1 MPAKTPIYKL
11 ERFKRGS
18 FYSAASDFRRFTTL
32 DYNMESYV
40 GIVGVGIISG
50 WQIEHVDGLEI
61 QILPGQG
68 IIDGYF
74 AESPYTVKQR
84 SDMVA
89 GDREIEVFDE
99 NDVEEPNL
107 TSSERAIYVSVVQ
120 LYDSSFSPTGNIVNA
135 YVKVSVPSSLTVS
148 NNADNFI
155 FAKFTDYPNH
165 QPYPSLD
172 DLSLLIANL
181 GSPPVRSDYST
192 WGPYKIALDEYNAKL
207 AVIHDY
213 EWYANP
219 NNRWTEVEFEIQP
232 RLVNDIKKVY
242 LGTVVARDG
251 IVSQID
257 TSGVESLEGLRS
269 QIEKYANEYIVN
281 HHHGGSGS
289 YDPPK
294 VKLETDIR
302 NCVLGRYVASTGEAI
317 YDVLDS
323 TETSITIGHKH
334 TYRVD
339 SDGDGYTMEQ
349 IGGNVGP
356 HFHAISSLI
365 VGNPQQN
372 PLGAED
378 HIHTITPDEENTWD
392 ASSRYVIYVNENQFG
407 DETSAIVTANS
418 VTQQVVFQKGISVS
432 QNSYSSSFEIF
443 GKNYSFAA
451 KSYNAFGFMTALAND
466 FITTYS
472 EKFNEIYSGLDDTVI
487 WDRSVDDPFWLWVNP
502 LAGTAQE
509 QTFTF
514 TDGTTAQITV
524 YLAQSNE
531 NISIKGF
538 SGLRDQSPIADVLL
552 SDAGNQFIFTPDAA
566 NNVTITLLGKGSS
579 DDVTLEILGNTEVTG
594 TLRPESI
601 FYIKANKILT
611 GQFDIERIPFISHV
625 GRLLEEFLPFQY
637 GLQSNDGYRY
647 AVSPSLTETK
657 LSHNHRMTL
666 DRIGSGVTTD
676 TLVGGESVFY
686 QTDAS
691 GDSVL
696 IAHHHPVDQL
706 EVGSVEQDGLSTWL
720 GSNTGSS
727 AHTHKVVA
735 PVRGDS
741 KTVYSVV
748 EDVDSNLYVGTAD
761 GFMMI
766 PSLPSYLFVING
778 FNYHVFNNDLWD
790 AFIEAKNL
798 YEQET
803 ELIFEVAE
811 DVYREQITDA
821 EALLLNDGDSVIVL
835 GFPYAEKPQ
844 DETVIFK
851 ESSFR
856 LPNFKYTRV
865 SRLQDVLD
873 EETVIGTRTVYI
885 ATGEEVADISL
896 LSDSEKLLTEEVLIV
911 ERVFNNVPIWATA
924 IKDVIV
930 PSEAYVTSTSQ
941 TDYMAVGS
949 NLIAKGVD
957 INDNPNK
964 SWQGV
969 DIPFQVGIV
978 RNIIKAYNG
987 AYWVATNNGV
997 LVSRDYSEGDSFEV
1011 ASLPGGNPDVKNL
1024 LEGETG
1030 SIYVASEAGIFKT
1043 IDEGKSWV
1051 KSFDVIGGFSQLS
1064 RDYSLD
1070 KSNTVAGHYHPVNVN
1085 SQGHGFL
1092 EESIGLGVNHV
1103 HQVFGWEIQDTMG
1116 HGHTLIVTLYA
1127 SDNSR
1132 ILWKSIDNGQIWS
1145 QYGNIPSGEHGRFTA
1160 AFGKIL
1166 MSFSD
1171 GIYLTS
1177 NGQSWSKVLDGP
1189 FNTYDWDYDLQSV
1202 YVGGDNII
1210 NSTTDGSTFEL
1221 VYQFTG
1227 DPLAIV
1233 MENNARKYFGYA
1245 YNNLAF
1251 TIHFEEPLEDI
1262 DNTFAL
1268 VDFGKWFAENGTW
1281 NAESP
1286 YDIYIDHRRVL
1297 STKFNEDRCIE
1308 LGHSFEVLP
1317 SSGQINFSVSSNV
1330 ASEITAGD
1338 QLIQVQDSTGFN
1350 VQDRILIETDFVPG
1364 GPPTQQS
1371 GQSDAA
1377 YQIEINAYLRSLQ
1390 SIEET
1395 ATYSVIESIA
1405 GNSITLTSLL
1415 PRDINLPATVSRIPA
1430 LNGDTSV
1437 LVSIYESVLSNIG
1450 NMTHDQLEDNLS
1462 NYSDGR
1468 PYKFNDSYL
1477 SNLLQLTQA
1486 VRYVYPTINSEFKNA
1501 LFYDFR
1507 YKSATN
1513 PSYPEITDF
1522 IDVLTSNLYS
1532 QKIYDTDFSRVLAS
1546 AINKILVGY
1555 GNFSGNLMVA
1565 TDLGL
1570 FWQKIEE
1577 NLEANWFFVPDF
1589 SFPVYDMLIFGD
1601 KVIVATD
1608 RGAYSSYDM
1617 ETWVEEAPLFSQ
1629 NPAYSLGLR
1638 WKNEQSVVVPSHSA
1652 EFVSELDSSDADG
1665 IGIITAQSGH
1675 PYDVLTA
1682 GQGIKISGAGDK
1694 NGDYIIE
1701 TIVDDGAGYGSQITV
1716 SRSFSGSDGIKS
1728 GVVMTMASWWEKWDG
1743 DINTINEDLTNTMF
1757 IGGLGRVAYSVNN
1770 EGTDFTW
1777 SEASVPSTNFIA
1789 KQFYTLTNGLAI
1801 MSAPGTSVSSSHNNL
1816 LSSSDV
1822 GQSWDVFRSFDAIQA
1837 YILAVTITEQNNTR
1851 VAVSYTNPLNFEYI
1865 DGILAN
1871 KEFAI
1876 VSTTSSAN
1884 TVLQGTVVSNEKRD
1898 GVDYITLF
1906 GNEASLFAEGRNIK
1920 VYPLRVTNVM
1930 ETDDNSVFFGTD
1942 EGIYWDEN
1950 TIVND
1955 YRLEGTVRS
1964 VSYNG
1969 AIQSIDLNGTIMSLT
1984 SNVSGG
1990 TTFLVVEAD
1999 HIIRTGELVG
2009 KTLTVTDADPAE
2021 PYEIVS
2027 NSSDGIT
2034 NEIRI
2039 EISGSINASVPVAS
2053 YYGKRFTVTGDASRL
2068 YVNFDLPVK
2077 INQFVG
2083 GTLYVTS
2090 NEASNI
2096 GDTYSITANG
2106 TNYIDIGAV
2115 ISPTSTFETSSESAV
2130 LKAGQSFA
2138 MVNLTNQITLWTVLD
2153 RKVAANSLTG
2163 LAIKYQLPLEVS
2175 QSSDV
2180 RIIRQIEDVVI
2191 VSNTENSITFDVEN
2205 ILPQLANIR
2214 GQALTAGVSEDDL
2227 NTLAPIFLF
2236 KAGDLF
2242 NLDGAIFEALPGF
2255 SNKKTSLDS
2264 DHYHTSEMVDAF
2276 ISGKISSFGARNA
2289 SYVRIFVGNTENFN
2303 DPLVQLQ
2310 GDLLE
2315 NAKIIFTNVDS
2326 YNLRYE
2332 SDVVLHDATSIT
2344 VRIKSSSFW
2353 NFDEA
2358 DRLNISQGWDWQI
2371 DARTYGY
2378 TEDITY
2384 DNFVVKNAGIIEQLD
2399 RGETTVKLED
2409 TSGIIVGDKIRLQD
2423 DTLSFEINTVA
2434 SIVDP
2439 QTITVSTPLARTYF
2453 STKNPQA
2460 RILRNTFSNAH
2471 IHQIRANE
2479 VELLNIQEYL
2489 DIGYSSSH
2497 SHTVLPLISD
2507 VNQMLNRSG
2516 EIIVMG
2522 SDSKIYS
2529 TFDNGVTWTEI
2540 ADLNNFTEGDIS
2552 VGGIFSG
2559 TLRNDGIIA
2568 GATNGRVFAEGAASG
2583 EVVGLIAPRII

>member
-1 MPAKTPIYKL
+1 MPAKTPVYKL

-18 FYSAASDFRRFTTL
+18 FYSAESDFRRFTTL

-40 GIVGVGIISG
+40 GVVGVGIVSG

-89 GDREIEVFDE
+89 GDREIEIFDE

-107 TSSERAIYVSVVQ
+107 TSAERAIYVSVVQ
-120 LYDSSFSPTGNIVNA
+120 LYDSSFNPTGDIVNA
-135 YVKVSVPSSLTVS
+135 YVKVSVPSSLTV
-148 NNADNFI
+148 NNNTDNFI

-172 DLSLLIANL
+172 DLSLLIASL

-192 WGPYKIALDEYNAKL
+192 WGLYKIALDEYNVKL
-207 AVIHDY
+207 EAIRNY
-213 EWYANP
+213 EWYTNP
-219 NNRWTEVEFEIQP
+219 NNRWTEVEFEIQSH
-232 RLVNDIKKVY
+232 LVNDIKKVY
-242 LGTVVARDG
+242 LGTVVARNG
-251 IVSQID
+251 IVSHID
-257 TSGVESLEGLRS
+257 TSGVESLEGLHS
-269 QIEKYANEYIVN
+269 QIEKYTNEYIVN
-281 HHHGGSGS
+281 HHHGGSRP

-302 NCVLGRYVASTGEAI
+302 NCVLGRYVVSTGEAT

-339 SDGDGYTMEQ
+339 SDGNGYTMEQ
-349 IGGNVGP
+349 IGGNVGS
-356 HFHAISSLI
+356 HFHVISSLI
-365 VGNPQQN
+365 LGNPQQN
-372 PLGAED
+372 PLGVEE
-378 HIHTITPDEENTWD
+378 HIHTITPDEEKIWD
-392 ASSRYVIYVNENQFG
+392 TSSRYVIYVNENQFG
-407 DETSAIVTANS
+407 DETSTIVTANS

-443 GKNYSFAA
+443 GKNYSFTA

-472 EKFNEIYSGLDDTVI
+472 EKFNEIYSGLGDTVI

-502 LAGTAQE
+502 LAGTAQTT
-509 QTFTF
+509 TFTF
-514 TDGTTAQITV
+514 TDGTTTQLTV
-524 YLAQSNE
+524 YPAQSNE
-531 NISIKGF
+531 NFSIKGF
-538 SGLRDQSPIADVLL
+538 NGLREQSPIADVLL
-552 SDAGNQFIFTPDAA
+552 SNIGDQFTFTPDAV
-566 NNVTITLLGKGSS
+566 NNITITLLEKGSS

-594 TLRPESI
+594 TLRSESI

-625 GRLLEEFLPFQY
+625 GRLQEEFLPFQY

-647 AVSPSLTETK
+647 TVSPSLTETE
-657 LSHNHRMTL
+657 LSHNHRITL

-676 TLVGGESVFY
+676 TLVGGESVYY

-696 IAHHHPVDQL
+696 IAHYHPVDQL
-706 EVGSVEQDGLSTWL
+706 EVGSVEQAGLSTWL
-720 GSNTGSS
+720 GSNTSSS
-727 AHTHKVVA
+727 AHTHDVVA
-735 PVRGDS
+735 LVRGDS
-741 KTVYSVV
+741 KTVYSVA
-748 EDVDSNLYVGTAD
+748 EDVDGNLYVGTAD
-761 GFMMI
+761 GLMMI

-778 FNYHVFNNDLWD
+778 FNYHVFNNDLWS
-790 AFIEAKNL
+790 AFLEAKNL

-803 ELIFEVAE
+803 ELLFEVAE

-821 EALLLNDGDSVIVL
+821 EDLLQDDGDSVIVL
-835 GFPYAEKPQ
+835 GFPYAKKPQ

-851 ESSFR
+851 ESSFH

-865 SRLQDVLD
+865 SRPQDVLD
-873 EETVIGTRTVYI
+873 EETIIGTRTVYI
-885 ATGEEVADISL
+885 ATGEEVEDISE
-896 LSDSEKLLTEEVLIV
+896 LSDSEKLLTEEVSLV
-911 ERVFNNVPIWATA
+911 ERIFNNVPIWSIA
-924 IKDVIV
+924 IKAVIV

-941 TDYMAVGS
+941 IDYMVVGS

-957 INDNPNK
+957 VNDDPNK
-964 SWQGV
+964 LWQGV

-978 RNIIKAYNG
+978 RNIIKAYDG
-987 AYWVATNNGV
+987 SYWVATNNGV
-997 LVSRDYSEGDSFEV
+997 LVSRDYSEGDGFEV
-1011 ASLPGGNPDVKNL
+1011 ASLPGGNPDIKNL
-1024 LEGETG
+1024 LEGEAG
-1030 SIYVASEAGIFKT
+1030 SIYTASEAGIFKT
-1043 IDEGKSWV
+1043 VDEGKTWI
-1051 KSFDVIGGFSQLS
+1051 KSFDVVGGFHQLS

-1070 KSNTVAGHYHPVNVN
+1070 KSSLVAGHYHTVNVN

-1092 EESIGLGVNHV
+1092 EESIGPGVKHV
-1103 HQVFGWEIQDTMG
+1103 HQVFGWEIQNTMG

-1127 SDNSR
+1127 LDNSR
-1132 ILWKSIDNGQIWS
+1132 ILWKSTNNGQTWD
-1145 QYGNIPSGEHGRFTA
+1145 QYGSIPLGEYGRFSA

-1189 FNTYDWDYDLQSV
+1189 FNTYDWDYDLLRV

-1210 NSTTDGSTFEL
+1210 YSTDDGSTFEL

-1233 MENNARKYFGYA
+1233 MENNARRYFGYA
-1245 YNNLAF
+1245 YNNLSF

-1262 DNTFAL
+1262 DNTFVL
-1268 VDFGKWFAENGTW
+1268 VDFGKWFAQNGTW
-1281 NAESP
+1281 NIGSP
-1286 YDIYIDHRRVL
+1286 YDIYVDYRRIL
-1297 STKFNEDRCIE
+1297 STKFNEDRRVE
-1308 LGHSFEVLP
+1308 LGYSFEVLP
-1317 SSGQINFSVSSNV
+1317 SSGQIDFAADSNV
-1330 ASEITAGD
+1330 TSEITAGD
-1338 QLIQVQDSTGFN
+1338 QIIQVYDSTGFN
-1350 VQDRILIETDFVPG
+1350 AQDRILIETDFVPG
-1364 GPPTQQS
+1364 GPPSQQS
-1371 GQSDAA
+1371 DQSDAA
-1377 YQIEINAYLRSLQ
+1377 YQIELNAYLRSLQ

-1395 ATYSVIESIA
+1395 ATYSVIETVT
-1405 GNSITLTSLL
+1405 GNSFSLVSRL
-1415 PRDINLPATVSRIPA
+1415 PRDINLPATVKKIPS

-1437 LVSIYESVLSNIG
+1437 LVSIYESILSNIG
-1450 NMTHDQLEDNLS
+1450 DMTHDQLEDGLS
-1462 NYSDGR
+1462 EYSDGR

-1513 PSYPEITDF
+1513 PTYPEITDF
-1522 IDVLTSNLYS
+1522 IDVLTSNIYS
-1532 QKIYDTDFSRVLAS
+1532 QKTYDTDFSRVLAS
-1546 AINKILVGY
+1546 AINKIFVGY

-1570 FWQKIEE
+1570 FWQKIEN

-1589 SFPVYDMLIFGD
+1589 TFPVYDILIFGD

-1608 RGAYSSYDM
+1608 QGAYSSYDM
-1617 ETWVEEAPLFSQ
+1617 ETWVEEVPLFSQ
-1629 NPAYSLGLR
+1629 SPVYSLGLR
-1638 WKNEQSVVVPSHSA
+1638 LKNEQSIIVPSHSA
-1652 EFVSELDSSDADG
+1652 EFVSELDSFDIDG
-1665 IGIITAQSGH
+1665 SGIIIAQSGH
-1675 PYDVLTA
+1675 PYDVLTT
-1682 GQGIKISGAGDK
+1682 GQGIKITGAGDK

-1701 TIVDDGAGYGSQITV
+1701 SITDDGAGYGSQITV
-1716 SRSFSGSDGIKS
+1716 SRTFSGPDGIKS
-1728 GVVMTMASWWEKWDG
+1728 GVVMIMASWWEKWDG
-1743 DINTINEDLTNTMF
+1743 DVNTLNEDLTNTMF
-1757 IGGLGRVAYSVNN
+1757 IGGLGRISYSVNN

-1777 SEASVPSTNFIA
+1777 SESSVPTTNFIA

-1801 MSAPGTSVSSSHNNL
+1801 ISAPGKSLLSGNNNL
-1816 LSSSDV
+1816 LSSSDI
-1822 GQSWDVFRSFDAIQA
+1822 GQSWDVLRSFNAIQA
-1837 YILAVTITEQNNTR
+1837 YVLAVTITDQNNTR
-1851 VAVSYTNPLNFEYI
+1851 VAVSYTNPLNFEYV

-1876 VSTTSSAN
+1876 ISSASSAN
-1884 TVLQGTVVSNEKRD
+1884 TLLKGTVVSNEKRN

-1906 GNEASLFAEGRNIK
+1906 GNEASLLAEGRGVT
-1920 VYPLRVTNVM
+1920 VYPLKVTNVI
-1930 ETDDNSVFFGTD
+1930 ETDYNSIFFGTD
-1942 EGIYWDEN
+1942 EGIYWDGN

-1955 YRLEGTVRS
+1955 FGLEGTVRS

-1969 AIQSIDLNGTIMSLT
+1969 VIQSIDLNGTIMSLT
-1984 SNVSGG
+1984 SNVLGG

-1999 HIIRTGELVG
+1999 RIIRTGELIG
-2009 KTLTVTDADPAE
+2009 KTLTVIDADPTE

-2039 EISGSINASVPVAS
+2039 EIRGSINTSVPLAS
-2053 YYGKRFTVTGDASRL
+2053 YYGKRFTITGDTSRL
-2068 YVNFDLPVK
+2068 YVNFDLSVN
-2077 INQFVG
+2077 INRFIG

-2090 NEASNI
+2090 NEANNI
-2096 GDTYSITANG
+2096 GDTYSIIANG
-2106 TNYIDIGAV
+2106 TDYIDIGVV
-2115 ISPTSTFETSSESAV
+2115 IKPVSTFETSSESAV
-2130 LKAGQSFA
+2130 LKVGQSFA
-2138 MVNLTNQITLWTVLD
+2138 MINSTNQITLWTVLD

-2163 LAIKYQLPLEVS
+2163 LTIKYQLPPEIS
-2175 QSSDV
+2175 RSSDV
-2180 RIIRQIEDVVI
+2180 RVVRQIEDIVI

-2205 ILPQLANIR
+2205 ILPQLKNIR

-2236 KAGDLF
+2236 KNGDLF
-2242 NLDGAIFEALPGF
+2242 ALDGVIFEALPGF
-2255 SNKKTSLDS
+2255 ANKKTSLNS
-2264 DHYHTSEMVDAF
+2264 DHYHTTEMVDAF
-2276 ISGKISSFGARNA
+2276 ISGKISSFGDRNA
-2289 SYVRIFVGNTENFN
+2289 SFVRIFVSNTENFN
-2303 DPLVQLQ
+2303 NPLVQLQ

-2315 NAKIIFTNVDS
+2315 NAKIIFTNIDS

-2344 VRIKSSSFW
+2344 VRIKSESFW

-2358 DRLNISQGWDWQI
+2358 DRLNISEGWDWQI

-2378 TEDITY
+2378 TKDIIY
-2384 DNFVVKNAGIIEQLD
+2384 DNFVVKSAGIIDQLD
-2399 RGETTVKLED
+2399 RGETIVKLED
-2409 TSGIIVGDKIRLQD
+2409 TSGISVGDKIKFQD

-2439 QTITVSTPLARTYF
+2439 QTITVSTPVARTYF
-2453 STKNPQA
+2453 ATKNPQA
-2460 RILRNTFSNAH
+2460 RILRNTFSNTH
-2471 IHQIRANE
+2471 IHQIRSNE

-2489 DIGYSSSH
+2489 DLGYSSSH
-2497 SHTVLPLISD
+2497 SHTVLPLISN

-2540 ADLNNFTEGDIS
+2540 VDLNNFTEGDIL
-2552 VGGIFSG
+2552 VDGIFSG

-2568 GATNGRVFAEGAASG
+2568 GATNGRIFAEGVADG